1 MNVNSVRITYS
12 TNSLLPKFPE
22 TIFVLNQK
30 TKQKANSASSHRVLQ
45 QPLQNNL
52 EHISV
57 LFMVEIK
64 KHHHIF
70 LLGIVSSHN
79 LQAFFVYYDYNFKAL
94 IHWNYFVFIFFQL
107 DNELCQHD
115 YTVLP
120 YEMNCHLLTIQT
132 PLSLCILF
140 SSTGLSSVVRPV

>member
-30 TKQKANSASSHRVLQ
+30 TKQKANSTSSHRVLQ

-70 LLGIVSSHN
+70 LLGIVFSHN
-79 LQAFFVYYDYNFKAL
+79 LQAFFVYCDYNFKTL
-94 IHWNYFVFIFFQL
+94 IHWNDSVFIFFQL
-107 DNELCQHD
+107 DNQLCQHNC
-115 YTVLP
+115 TILP
-120 YEMNCHLLTIQT
+120 YEMNCHLLSID
-132 PLSLCILF
+132 
-140 SSTGLSSVVRPV
+140 SSFPIYPVLLH